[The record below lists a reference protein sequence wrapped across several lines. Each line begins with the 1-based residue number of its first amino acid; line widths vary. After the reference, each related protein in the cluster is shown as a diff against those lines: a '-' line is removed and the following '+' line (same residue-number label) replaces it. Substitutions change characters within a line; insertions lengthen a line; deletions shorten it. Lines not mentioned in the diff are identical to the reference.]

1 MIKQVEPRIISV
13 DWGTSRLRIYLVN
26 VNSTQIIR
34 HFSSDMGIK
43 LLYDQWQE
51 SGEDRQ
57 SFYLRQLLPSIK
69 EWGHEVYGD
78 IPVFISGMASSTIG
92 MCTLPY
98 ATLPFHCN
106 GAGLHVEKSSTS
118 FLSHP
123 VWVVS
128 GVRSDDDVMRG
139 EETQLIGLHQEDSDS
154 KKIYI
159 LPGTHSKHIDVINNQ
174 VTGFQTYL
182 TGELFDILNQY
193 SILRESIR
201 KAPFDDTGRSAFI
214 SGLNQSLHHRFLND
228 LFKIRTHD
236 LFSLRSK
243 PENYYFLSGLL
254 IGQEM
259 MHLKEKT
266 GDRII
271 LAASG
276 DLANLYWLT
285 MDVFG
290 IPLEVISP
298 ETVDQ
303 ALVNGH
309 IKLWKFI
316 NSEKQ

>member
-1 MIKQVEPRIISV
+1 MEPRIISV

-26 VNSTQIIR
+26 VNSGQIVR
-34 HFSSDMGIK
+34 HSSSDMGIK
-43 LLYDQWQE
+43 FLYNQWQE
-51 SGEDRQ
+51 SGEDRLA
-57 SFYLRQLLPSIK
+57 FYLRQLLPAIHA
-69 EWGHEVYGD
+69 WGDAASVD

-106 GAGLHVEKSSTS
+106 GTGLHVEKTRSPL
-118 FLSHP
+118 LSHP

-159 LPGTHSKHIDVINNQ
+159 LPGTHSKHIDITNNQ
-174 VTGFQTYL
+174 VTGFHTYL
-182 TGELFDILNQY
+182 TGELFDILTQY

-201 KAPFDDTGRSAFI
+201 KAPFDDTGRLAFI
-214 SGLNQSLHHRFLND
+214 SGVKQSLHHQFLND

-276 DLANLYWLT
+276 DLANLYRLT
-285 MDVFG
+285 MEVFR
-290 IPLEVISP
+290 IQMDIISP
-298 ETVDQ
+298 EKVDH

-309 IKLWKFI
+309 IRLWKLI